1 MKMTKKL
8 VGVILAA
15 VMVLTCLTACG
26 GKKDMEYP
34 EDFQKFMDVLDT
46 DFLMMWTKLYQRE
59 GMILLW
65 DSDQQDHL
73 RKRRLPSI

>member
-1 MKMTKKL
+1 MKPALFLSERRDVMKMTKKL

-34 EDFQKFMDVLDT
+34 EDFRSLWMFWIQI
-46 DFLMMWTKLYQRE
+46 FLMMWTKLYQ
-59 GMILLW
+59 
-65 DSDQQDHL
+65 
-73 RKRRLPSI
+73 KRG